1 MVNGW
6 RRAFCTSIP
15 KDIQPNHPSK
25 TASTT
30 ATTTSNPNTPKLS
43 LASKFNFF
51 SSSSSNSSPFGSN
64 SSTPRP
70 KAPPTGVT
78 TTANNEID
86 GIRRLKC
93 KTTSSTPTSK
103 SPRLFSSTPSSP
115 RSPSTLSLLL
125 KTSMRLSKPSRCG
138 ICVQSVKS
146 GQGTAIFTA
155 ECSHSFHFPCIA
167 SLATKNNG
175 VLLCCPVCGCEWKEA
190 PVLGAPKH
198 NHNNDDNSNN
208 IIINS
213 NNINN
218 NNNVVK
224 KPTTADHLRVYDD
237 DEPLM
242 SPVSGIRFNPILE
255 TEEES
260 EESEVDV
267 DFPGFFS
274 DPATPRSLSFENRRG
289 VEVSISPEAAVV
301 AVGRSYETYAVLLTV
316 KAPPAPS
323 CSRRPSVDLVAVV
336 DVGGDM
342 NSAKLHALKKAMKAM
357 IFSLSSNDRLSIVV
371 FSSCSKRVLPLR
383 RMTPSGRR
391 SARRI
396 VDALNLS
403 QGACVNDA
411 LRKAAKVIQDR
422 KEKSHF
428 SAIILMDGHDEIP
441 RSNLVRPFTHV
452 SSTRFSHLEIPVH
465 TFKIGEELFE
475 ESFLKLM
482 NKFLSV
488 VVLDVRVQFGFG
500 SGSAAAEIAAVF
512 SCTGRPGLLNPGSAK
527 LGDFY
532 SDEEREI
539 LVELKVPAVSIGSH
553 KLLSVR
559 SYFKDPSSSMKQV
572 IYGGDKSLVVPRPH
586 TIRSSDP
593 VIQRLRS
600 LFVMTRAVAESRRL
614 LSDKNDL
621 VGAERLLISA
631 RAVLSQPSF
640 KVIAAEEYKKRVEA
654 ELAEVRWRRQVEL
667 EEKRRRE
674 RDGGNSRCC
683 VVDDKGE
690 PLTPTSA
697 WKAAERLAKV
707 AVMRKSLNRVS
718 DLHGFEDA
726 RF

>member
-15 KDIQPNHPSK
+15 KDSRHPSK
-25 TASTT
+25 TDDTQ
-30 ATTTSNPNTPKLS
+30 NTPKLS
-43 LASKFNFF
+43 LVSKFNFF
-51 SSSSSNSSPFGSN
+51 SSSSNSTTPTN
-64 SSTPRP
+64 PSTPRIQTP
-70 KAPPTGVT
+70 STIRCQTAVINDLTEAAP
-78 TTANNEID
+78 
-86 GIRRLKC
+86 RLKC
-93 KTTSSTPTSK
+93 KTTTSTPTSK

-115 RSPSTLSLLL
+115 RSPSTFSLLL
-125 KTSMRLSKPSRCG
+125 KTSLRLSKPSRCG

-155 ECSHSFHFPCIA
+155 ECSHVFHFPCVA

-175 VLLCCPVCGCEWKEA
+175 LLLSCPVCGCQWKEA
-190 PVLGAPKH
+190 PFIGAPKL
-198 NHNNDDNSNN
+198 NITNTNTNNL
-208 IIINS
+208 
-213 NNINN
+213 
-218 NNNVVK
+218 K
-224 KPTTADHLRVYDD
+224 KPATTDYSRVYDD

-242 SPVSGIRFNPILE
+242 SPVSGIRFNSIPE
-255 TEEES
+255 TDEES
-260 EESEVDV
+260 EESEIDV

-274 DPATPRSLSFENRRG
+274 GPVTPRSNSFDNRRG
-289 VEVSISPEAAVV
+289 VQISISPEAAVV
-301 AVGRSYETYAVLLTV
+301 AVGRSYETYAVLLSV
-316 KAPPAPS
+316 IAPPPTSS
-323 CSRRPSVDLVAVV
+323 CRRQPVDLVAVL
-336 DVGGDM
+336 DIGGDM
-342 NSAKLHALKKAMKAM
+342 NSAKLQAMKRAM
-357 IFSLSSNDRLSIVV
+357 KSVIFSMSSNDRLSIVV
-371 FSSCSKRVLPLR
+371 YSSGSKRLLPLR

-396 VDALNLS
+396 IDALNLS
-403 QGACVNDA
+403 NGSCVNDA

-428 SAIILMDGHDEIP
+428 SAIILLDGQYDDGS
-441 RSNLVRPFTHV
+441 RSNLDRRFDHV

-465 TFKIGEELFE
+465 TFRVGEELLE
-475 ESFLKLM
+475 DSFLKLV
-482 NKFLSV
+482 NRFLSV

-500 SGSAAAEIAAVF
+500 SGSAAAQIAAVF

-532 SDEEREI
+532 SGEVREI
-539 LVELKVPAVSIGSH
+539 LIEMKVPAASIGSH

-593 VIQRLRS
+593 SIQRLRG

-614 LSDKNDL
+614 VGDKNDL
-621 VGAERLLISA
+621 VGAERLLTSA
-631 RAVLSQPSF
+631 RAVLGQPSF
-640 KVIAAEEYKKRVEA
+640 KVLAAEEYRKRVEA
-654 ELAEVRWRRQVEL
+654 ELAEVRWRRQAEL
-667 EEKRRRE
+667 DEKKKRE
-674 RDGGNSRCC
+674 KDGGCC
-683 VVDDKGE
+683 IVDEKGD